1 MDKRISETLDKVL
14 KDTPR
19 ASSPNTSSEMSA
31 APLLG
36 KPDCPH
42 CGGVGFLRLDVPLG
56 HEKFGKLEPCVC
68 RATEIADNA
77 RQRLYE
83 MSNLE
88 RLSHLT
94 FANFNSSGNPKAEF
108 VSPQEVASLRD
119 ALDASEDFAK
129 TLKTWLLLEGSYGCG
144 KTHLA
149 AAIANACVQRGV
161 PTLFITVPDLLDSLR
176 FAYNDPETTFEAR
189 FEDIRNADLLV
200 MDDFG
205 TQNATPWAQEKLF
218 QIINYRYINKL
229 PTVITTNLILDEIES
244 RIRSRLQDADFVKY
258 IRITAPDYRRP
269 TETSNPG
276 ISMLSL
282 SHIKEMSFGNF
293 ETRDDEVG
301 KEIVTTIT
309 KERQD
314 RYGRSV
320 KDKEIVREK
329 VTPQHVKRLHEALD
343 AAVQFAESPN
353 GWLVIL
359 GGSHS
364 GKTHLAAAVGNY
376 RLLLGGQAILVEV
389 SNLLDYL
396 KATFRPNSDVTFDRR
411 AYEIRTT
418 PLLMLDDLKE
428 SGISSVWAE
437 DKLHQLLNHRYY
449 ANMPMVITST
459 LDPES
464 FAKSYPSLWNKLLD
478 TSKCQICVIDM
489 PPYRRMAKTKKTT
502 SAKKSK

>member
-1 MDKRISETLDKVL
+1 MD
-14 KDTPR
+14 
-19 ASSPNTSSEMSA
+19 NT
-31 APLLG
+31 APLPRTMLG

-42 CGGVGFLRLDVPLG
+42 CGGVGFLRVDVPLG
-56 HEKFGKLEPCVC
+56 HEKFGRLEPCVC
-68 RATEIADNA
+68 RANEIANNA

-94 FANFNSSGNPKAEF
+94 IANFNSSGNPKAEF

-119 ALDASEDFAK
+119 ALDASENFAK
-129 TLKTWLLLEGSYGCG
+129 TLSGWLLLEGSYGCG

-149 AAIANACVQRGV
+149 AAIANECVQRGV

-176 FAYNDPETTFEAR
+176 FAYADPETTFEER
-189 FEDIRNADLLV
+189 FETIRNADLLV

-218 QIINYRYINKL
+218 QIINARYINKL

-244 RIRSRLQDADFVKY
+244 RIRSRLQDAEFVKY
-258 IRITAPDYRRP
+258 IRITSPDYRRP

-282 SHIKEMSFGNF
+282 SHIKDLSFGNF

-314 RYGRSV
+314 RYGRPV

-329 VTPQHVKRLHEALD
+329 VTAQHIKRLHEALD
-343 AAVQFAESPN
+343 AAVHYAESPN

-376 RLLLGGQAILVEV
+376 RLLLGGQAILAEV
-389 SNLLDYL
+389 STLLDYL

-437 DKLHQLLNHRYY
+437 DKLHQILNHRYY
-449 ANMPMVITST
+449 ADLPTVITST

-489 PPYRRMAKTKKTT
+489 PPYRRMAKGKK
-502 SAKKSK
+502 AVKKSGKG